1 MSPGDYGTK
10 AVPSYIA
17 AEAETTPLPKIT
29 VPVAAPPA
37 SSSKGLGDLPMRVV
51 YRAIAVAAGVV
62 VLGAGATVVL
72 LNRDDPATTAAAP
85 RHSAAAVVP
94 SAVSASSAS
103 GAAAPAAGAVAT
115 PGLSPLSSPLSSTLP
130 SSGASA
136 APSAAVSAV
145 ASPAASAD
153 AVDPALA
160 AALKD
165 PRVPALPKNS
175 RRLRSLPGRAAATHG
190 LVKDRRSGV
199 ALPRFKKAW
208 ALAKPAP
215 FASRQL
221 LPKAKG
227 ASYRGMLVSCPVPIP
242 EQETLRDT
250 AFLAARW
257 TLNHHPSGATITWTA
272 SQPIK
277 AGKRKGWLLGY
288 TVHYTLKGK
297 KRVSAAALAL
307 VDVPEKKPAVV
318 FVTIPDSQ
326 KKRWHDINK
335 VMSSVKAL

>member
-51 YRAIAVAAGVV
+51 YRTIAVAAGIA
-62 VLGAGATVVL
+62 VLGAGATAVL
-72 LNRDDPATTAAAP
+72 LNRDDPATAAPRNSAAAAAP
-85 RHSAAAVVP
+85 SVI
-94 SAVSASSAS
+94 SASSAS
-103 GAAAPAAGAVAT
+103 SAAAPAAGAVAT
-115 PGLSPLSSPLSSTLP
+115 PGLSPLSST
-130 SSGASA
+130 GASA
-136 APSAAVSAV
+136 TPGADVDAVS
-145 ASPAASAD
+145 SPAASPDTAD
-153 AVDPALA
+153 VALA

-175 RRLRSLPGRAAATHG
+175 RRLRTLPGRAAAAHG
-190 LVKDRRSGV
+190 SIKDRRSGV
-199 ALPRFKKAW
+199 ALPRFTKTW
-208 ALAKPAP
+208 ALATPAP

-221 LPKAKG
+221 LPKVKG

-242 EQETLRDT
+242 EQKTLRDT

-277 AGKRKGWLLGY
+277 AGKRQGWLLGY

>member
-29 VPVAAPPA
+29 VPEPAAPPA
-37 SSSKGLGDLPMRVV
+37 TSKGFGDLPMRVV
-51 YRAIAVAAGVV
+51 YRAIAAAAGVA
-62 VLGAGATVVL
+62 VLGGGAAFVL
-72 LNRDDPATTAAAP
+72 LGRDAPAPAAAP
-85 RHSAAAVVP
+85 RPPLVSAAVT
-94 SAVSASSAS
+94 
-103 GAAAPAAGAVAT
+103 AAASPAASPGAVAPATGAVAT
-115 PGLSPLSSPLSSTLP
+115 PGLSPVSSAPADASASP
-130 SSGASA
+130 GASA
-136 APSAAVSAV
+136 
-145 ASPAASAD
+145 SPAPA
-153 AVDPALA
+153 DPAMA
-160 AALKD
+160 AALSD
-165 PRVPALPKNS
+165 PRVPALPDGDRK
-175 RRLRSLPGRAAATHG
+175 LRSLAGKSSATRG

-199 ALPRFKKAW
+199 ALPRFVRTW
-208 ALAKPAP
+208 ALAKASP
-215 FASRQL
+215 FASRQV
-221 LPKAKG
+221 LPKVKG
-227 ASYRGMLVSCPVPIP
+227 SPYRGMLVSCPVPIP

-335 VMSSVKAL
+335 VMSSVRAL

>member
-1 MSPGDYGTK
+1 
-10 AVPSYIA
+10 
-17 AEAETTPLPKIT
+17 
-29 VPVAAPPA
+29 
-37 SSSKGLGDLPMRVV
+37 MRVV

-72 LNRDDPATTAAAP
+72 LNRDDPATAAP
-85 RHSAAAVVP
+85 QNSAAVAVP
-94 SAVSASSAS
+94 SVISASSAS
-103 GAAAPAAGAVAT
+103 SAAAAPAAGAAAT
-115 PGLSPLSSPLSSTLP
+115 PGLSPLSSA
-130 SSGASA
+130 GASTT
-136 APSAAVSAV
+136 PST
-145 ASPAASAD
+145 ASAD
-153 AVDPALA
+153 GEDGADGEGAADADVALA
-160 AALKD
+160 AALTD
-165 PRVPALPKNS
+165 PRVPALPKKAH
-175 RRLRSLPGRAAATHG
+175 RLRSLPGRSASTHG
-190 LVKDRRSGV
+190 LIKDRRSGV
-199 ALPRFKKAW
+199 ALPRFAASW
-208 ALAKPAP
+208 ALATPAP

-221 LPKAKG
+221 LPKVKG

-242 EQETLRDT
+242 EQKTLRDT

-277 AGKRKGWLLGY
+277 AGKQQGWLLGY
-288 TVHYTLKGK
+288 TVHYTLEGK

>member
-29 VPVAAPPA
+29 VPEPAPPA
-37 SSSKGLGDLPMRVV
+37 SPPRKLGDLPMRVV
-51 YRAIAVAAGVV
+51 YKVVAVAAGVA
-62 VLGAGATVVL
+62 VLGAGAAVVL
-72 LNRDDPATTAAAP
+72 LNRDDPDTMAAAP
-85 RHSAAAVVP
+85 RQSAVVGLP

-103 GAAAPAAGAVAT
+103 SAAAPAAGAAAT
-115 PGLSPLSSPLSSTLP
+115 PGLSPLSSPLSSP
-130 SSGASA
+130 
-136 APSAAVSAV
+136 AV
-145 ASPAASAD
+145 SPAASVAASPD

-165 PRVPALPKNS
+165 PRVPALPKAD
-175 RRLRSLPGRAAATHG
+175 RRLRDLPGRAAATRG

-199 ALPRFKKAW
+199 ALPRFAKGW
-208 ALAKPAP
+208 ALATPTP

-221 LPKAKG
+221 LPRVKG

-272 SQPIK
+272 SQPMK

-288 TVHYTLKGK
+288 TVHYTLKGE

-326 KKRWHDINK
+326 KKRWRDINT
-335 VMSSVKAL
+335 VMSSVRAL

>member
-29 VPVAAPPA
+29 VPEPVPPA
-37 SSSKGLGDLPMRVV
+37 SPPKKLGDLPMRVV
-51 YRAIAVAAGVV
+51 YKVVAVAAGVA
-62 VLGAGATVVL
+62 VLGAGAAVVL
-72 LNRDDPATTAAAP
+72 LNRDDPGTRAAP
-85 RHSAAAVVP
+85 RQSAAVGLP
-94 SAVSASSAS
+94 SAVSASSVS
-103 GAAAPAAGAVAT
+103 SAAAPAAGAAAT
-115 PGLSPLSSPLSSTLP
+115 PGLSPLSSPP
-130 SSGASA
+130 SSPA
-136 APSAAVSAV
+136 
-145 ASPAASAD
+145 ASPAASPD
-153 AVDPALA
+153 ALDPALA

-165 PRVPALPKNS
+165 PRVPALPEAD
-175 RRLRSLPGRAAATHG
+175 RRLRGLPGRAAATRG

-199 ALPRFKKAW
+199 ALPRFAKQW
-208 ALAKPAP
+208 ALATPTP

-221 LPKAKG
+221 LPRVKG

-326 KKRWHDINK
+326 KKRWHDINT
-335 VMSSVKAL
+335 VMSSVRAL

>member
-1 MSPGDYGTK
+1 M
-10 AVPSYIA
+10 
-17 AEAETTPLPKIT
+17 
-29 VPVAAPPA
+29 AAPPA

-72 LNRDDPATTAAAP
+72 LNRDDPATASP
-85 RHSAAAVVP
+85 QNSAAVAVP
-94 SAVSASSAS
+94 SVISASSAS
-103 GAAAPAAGAVAT
+103 SAAAAPAAGAVAT
-115 PGLSPLSSPLSSTLP
+115 PGLSPLSSPLSSTEASTTP
-130 SSGASA
+130 SPDSGDSA
-136 APSAAVSAV
+136 PGEDSEDA
-145 ASPAASAD
+145 AD
-153 AVDPALA
+153 ADVALA

-165 PRVPALPKNS
+165 PRVPALPKS
-175 RRLRSLPGRAAATHG
+175 VHRLRSLPGRSAATHG
-190 LVKDRRSGV
+190 LIKDRRSGV
-199 ALPRFKKAW
+199 ALPRFGTSW
-208 ALAKPAP
+208 ALATPAP

-221 LPKAKG
+221 LPKVKG

-242 EQETLRDT
+242 EQKSLRDT

-277 AGKRKGWLLGY
+277 AGRQKGWLLGY

-335 VMSSVKAL
+335 VMSSIKAL

>member
-29 VPVAAPPA
+29 VPEPVPPA
-37 SSSKGLGDLPMRVV
+37 SPPKKLGDLPMRVV
-51 YRAIAVAAGVV
+51 YKVVAVAAGVA
-62 VLGAGATVVL
+62 VLGAGAAVVL
-72 LNRDDPATTAAAP
+72 LNRDDLGTRAAAP
-85 RHSAAAVVP
+85 RQSAVVGLP
-94 SAVSASSAS
+94 SAVSASSVS
-103 GAAAPAAGAVAT
+103 SAAAPAAGAAAT
-115 PGLSPLSSPLSSTLP
+115 PGLSPLSSPP
-130 SSGASA
+130 SSPA
-136 APSAAVSAV
+136 
-145 ASPAASAD
+145 ASPAASPD
-153 AVDPALA
+153 ALDPALA

-165 PRVPALPKNS
+165 PRVPALPEAD
-175 RRLRSLPGRAAATHG
+175 RRLRGLPGRAAATRG

-199 ALPRFKKAW
+199 ALPRFAKQW
-208 ALAKPAP
+208 ALATPTP

-221 LPKAKG
+221 LPRVKG

-326 KKRWHDINK
+326 KKRWHDINT
-335 VMSSVKAL
+335 VMSSVRAL

>member
-1 MSPGDYGTK
+1 MAT
-10 AVPSYIA
+10 
-17 AEAETTPLPKIT
+17 
-29 VPVAAPPA
+29 PPA
-37 SSSKGLGDLPMRVV
+37 SSSKGLWDLPMRVV
-51 YRAIAVAAGVV
+51 YRGIAVAAGVV

-72 LNRDDPATTAAAP
+72 LNRGDSATATAAP
-85 RHSAAAVVP
+85 RHSAAVAVPSVVP
-94 SAVSASSAS
+94 ASSAS
-103 GAAAPAAGAVAT
+103 GAAAPAAGAAAT
-115 PGLSPLSSPLSSTLP
+115 PGLSPLSST
-130 SSGASA
+130 GASVT
-136 APSAAVSAV
+136 PSAAASAV
-145 ASPAASAD
+145 ASPGTSAD

-165 PRVPALPKNS
+165 PRVPALPKDG

-190 LVKDRRSGV
+190 LIKDRRSGV
-199 ALPRFKKAW
+199 ALPRFTKTW
-208 ALAKPAP
+208 ASAKPAP

-221 LPKAKG
+221 LPKVKG
-227 ASYRGMLVSCPVPIP
+227 ASYRGMLVSCPVPTP
-242 EQETLRDT
+242 EQKTLRDT

-297 KRVSAAALAL
+297 KRVSSAALAL

>member
-62 VLGAGATVVL
+62 VLGAGAAVVL
-72 LNRDDPATTAAAP
+72 LNRGDPATATAAP
-85 RHSAAAVVP
+85 RHSAAAVS
-94 SAVSASSAS
+94 SAAPASSAP

-115 PGLSPLSSPLSSTLP
+115 PGLSPLSSPLPSPLSST
-130 SSGASA
+130 GTSA
-136 APSAAVSAV
+136 TPSAAVS
-145 ASPAASAD
+145 PD

-165 PRVPALPKNS
+165 PRVPALPKDG

-190 LVKDRRSGV
+190 LLKDRRSGV
-199 ALPRFKKAW
+199 SLPRFTKTW
-208 ALAKPAP
+208 APAKPAP

-221 LPKAKG
+221 LPEVKG
-227 ASYRGMLVSCPVPIP
+227 APYRGMLVSCPVPIP
-242 EQETLRDT
+242 EQKTLRDT

-288 TVHYTLKGK
+288 TVHYTLNGR

-307 VDVPEKKPAVV
+307 VDVPERKPAVV

>member
-1 MSPGDYGTK
+1 
-10 AVPSYIA
+10 
-17 AEAETTPLPKIT
+17 
-29 VPVAAPPA
+29 
-37 SSSKGLGDLPMRVV
+37 MRVV

-72 LNRDDPATTAAAP
+72 LNRDDPATAAP
-85 RHSAAAVVP
+85 QHSAAVP
-94 SAVSASSAS
+94 APSVISASSAS
-103 GAAAPAAGAVAT
+103 SAAAAPAAGAVAT
-115 PGLSPLSSPLSSTLP
+115 PGLSPLSSPLSSTE
-130 SSGASA
+130 ASTT
-136 APSAAVSAV
+136 PSAD
-145 ASPAASAD
+145 SAD
-153 AVDPALA
+153 SVDSADGEDAADADVALA

-165 PRVPALPKNS
+165 PRVPALPKS
-175 RRLRSLPGRAAATHG
+175 ARRLRSLPGRSAATHG
-190 LVKDRRSGV
+190 LIKDRRSGV
-199 ALPRFKKAW
+199 ALPRFARSW

-221 LPKAKG
+221 LPKVKG

-242 EQETLRDT
+242 EQKTLRDT

-277 AGKRKGWLLGY
+277 AGKQKGWLLGY

-335 VMSSVKAL
+335 VMSSVRAL

>member
-1 MSPGDYGTK
+1 MSPGDHGTK
-10 AVPSYIA
+10 AVPSYLA

-51 YRAIAVAAGVV
+51 YRVIAVAAGVVV

-72 LNRDDPATTAAAP
+72 LNRGAPATTTAAP
-85 RHSAAAVVP
+85 RHSAAAP
-94 SAVSASSAS
+94 ASSAPAS
-103 GAAAPAAGAVAT
+103 SAPGAAAPVAGAVAT
-115 PGLSPLSSPLSSTLP
+115 PGLSPLSST
-130 SSGASA
+130 GASA
-136 APSAAVSAV
+136 TPSAAVSAL
-145 ASPAASAD
+145 ASPVASAD

-165 PRVPALPKNS
+165 PRLPALPKDG
-175 RRLRSLPGRAAATHG
+175 RRLRRLPGRAAAAHG
-190 LVKDRRSGV
+190 LIKDRRSGV
-199 ALPRFKKAW
+199 ALPRFTKTW

-242 EQETLRDT
+242 EQKTLRDT

-277 AGKRKGWLLGY
+277 AGERQGWLLGY

-307 VDVPEKKPAVV
+307 VDVPEMKPAVV

>member
-1 MSPGDYGTK
+1 M
-10 AVPSYIA
+10 
-17 AEAETTPLPKIT
+17 
-29 VPVAAPPA
+29 AAPPA

-51 YRAIAVAAGVV
+51 YRAIAIAAGVV

-72 LNRDDPATTAAAP
+72 LNRDDSATAAPRDSAAAAP
-85 RHSAAAVVP
+85 LVISD
-94 SAVSASSAS
+94 SSASSA
-103 GAAAPAAGAVAT
+103 GVAPAAGAVAT
-115 PGLSPLSSPLSSTLP
+115 PGLSPLSSPLSNAEASTTP
-130 SSGASA
+130 GADSTDGA
-136 APSAAVSAV
+136 DGGD
-145 ASPAASAD
+145 SAD
-153 AVDPALA
+153 GEDSADGGDGVDTADADVALA

-165 PRVPALPKNS
+165 PRVPALPKKTH
-175 RRLRSLPGRAAATHG
+175 RLRSLPGRSASTHG
-190 LVKDRRSGV
+190 LIKDRRSGV
-199 ALPRFKKAW
+199 ALPRFATSW

-221 LPKAKG
+221 LPKVKG

-242 EQETLRDT
+242 EQKSLRDT

-257 TLNHHPSGATITWTA
+257 TLNHHPSGSTITWTA

-277 AGKRKGWLLGY
+277 AGEQKGWLLGY

-335 VMSSVKAL
+335 VMSSVKVL

>member
-29 VPVAAPPA
+29 VPVAPPPA

-72 LNRDDPATTAAAP
+72 LNRDDPAATAAAP
-85 RHSAAAVVP
+85 PPHSAAVVVP
-94 SAVSASSAS
+94 SAAPASS

-115 PGLSPLSSPLSSTLP
+115 PGLSPLSSALSSPVAST
-130 SSGASA
+130 GASA
-136 APSAAVSAV
+136 TPGTTASAAS
-145 ASPAASAD
+145 SPAAGAD

-190 LVKDRRSGV
+190 LVKDRRSGI
-199 ALPRFKKAW
+199 ALPRFTKTW

-221 LPKAKG
+221 LPKVKG

-242 EQETLRDT
+242 EQKTLRDT

-272 SQPIK
+272 SQPFK
-277 AGKRKGWLLGY
+277 AGKREGWLLGY

>member
-1 MSPGDYGTK
+1 
-10 AVPSYIA
+10 
-17 AEAETTPLPKIT
+17 
-29 VPVAAPPA
+29 
-37 SSSKGLGDLPMRVV
+37 MRVV
-51 YRAIAVAAGVV
+51 YRTIAVAAGVA
-62 VLGAGATVVL
+62 VLGAGATAVL
-72 LNRDDPATTAAAP
+72 LNRDDPATAAPRNSAAAAAP
-85 RHSAAAVVP
+85 SVI
-94 SAVSASSAS
+94 SASSAS
-103 GAAAPAAGAVAT
+103 SAAAPAAGAVAT
-115 PGLSPLSSPLSSTLP
+115 PGLSPLSST
-130 SSGASA
+130 GASA
-136 APSAAVSAV
+136 TPGADVDAVS
-145 ASPAASAD
+145 SPAASPDTAD
-153 AVDPALA
+153 VALV

-175 RRLRSLPGRAAATHG
+175 RRLRTLPGRAAAAHG
-190 LVKDRRSGV
+190 SIKDRRSGV
-199 ALPRFKKAW
+199 ALPRFTKTW
-208 ALAKPAP
+208 ALATPAP

-221 LPKAKG
+221 LPKVKG

-242 EQETLRDT
+242 EQKTLRDT

-277 AGKRKGWLLGY
+277 AGKRQGWLLGY